1 MARRKPAA
9 PEIEDF
15 APEVPERR
23 AGAKVFAEIA
33 SRTKGFRQA
42 REVLHRVRA
51 VPTIFPALDHKVRV
65 GGWPIDR
72 VAMVH
77 GPSAAG
83 KSLLTLGL
91 GLSFLRRG
99 HAFAFIDAECSTP
112 DPWLEMMLGR
122 YADDPAFY
130 GSRPASYKQAVD
142 DVRKVAEG
150 IAEARDKKKLPPDT
164 TCLFVVDSIGKLAP
178 LDIQEKIRKFAAESE
193 KGSVDGFSGAAGM
206 IKAAL
211 NKAWIDQLVPLMNR
225 TGCAIAFVVREAQ
238 DRDASAMARKFGSD
252 WKTTGGG
259 GRFYHASL
267 AVRVSRANMI
277 HEQPDD
283 YKSAIVGERHLV
295 EIHKTKVSARQDVVE
310 KTFFNTSNGLW
321 RPEGFAS
328 APDLLELG
336 RDLDVVQGT
345 GWLSWNG
352 HRWQGV
358 KRFLTTVTGEQLA
371 ALERDVRAAFGADVA
386 KRADV
391 VGS

>member
-42 REVLHRVRA
+42 REVLHKVRA
-51 VPTIFPALDHKVRV
+51 VPTIFPDVDFKIRV

-72 VAMVH
+72 VGMVH
-77 GPSAAG
+77 GPSGEG
-83 KSLLTLGL
+83 KTTFAHGL

-99 HAFAFIDAECSTP
+99 HMYALIDAECTTP
-112 DPWLEMMLGR
+112 HPWLQALLGQ
-122 YADDPAFY
+122 YANDPRFIA
-130 GSRPASYKQAVD
+130 SRPDCYEQGVD
-142 DVRKVAEG
+142 DVSKIAYGV
-150 IAEARDKKKLPPDT
+150 AEARDKKKIPEDT
-164 TCLFVVDSIGKLAP
+164 TCLFVVDSIGKLVP
-178 LDIQEKIRKFAAESE
+178 KDIQEKIRKFAAES
-193 KGSVDGFSGAAGM
+193 KDGSIDGYRGAAGM
-206 IKAAL
+206 IRAAM
-211 NKAWIDQLVPLMNR
+211 NKAWLDQLIPLMNK
-225 TGCAIAFVVREAQ
+225 TGCAMLFVARETV

-252 WKTTGGG
+252 WKTTGGSHLY
-259 GRFYHASL
+259 FDASL
-267 AVRVSRANMI
+267 DVRVDRAVMI

-283 YKSAIVGERHLV
+283 YKSPVVGERHQV
-295 EIHKTKVSARQDVVE
+295 SIHKTKVSARQDVVE

-321 RPEGFAS
+321 RPVGFDFAR
-328 APDLLELG
+328 DLLELG

-358 KRFLTTVTGEQLA
+358 KRFLTTVTAEQLV
-371 ALERDVRAAFGADVA
+371 ALERDVRAAFGEDVA

-391 VGS
+391 VGG